1 MSGKSNAISRGI
13 FKAMGIFGGT
23 QMLTIICSIVRNKL
37 VSVWLGASGM
47 GLFGLYN
54 SAIDMINVFS
64 NMGLRTSSVRDISGA
79 FASGNENML
88 ARVVLIVR
96 RWSWFLGAVGAV
108 LTMLL
113 APLLSNITFG
123 DTSHAWGYG
132 LLSVSVLLFSVMC
145 CEQAVLQ
152 GTKRLKTLA
161 KASVWGNMIGLLLS
175 VPMYYYLRMDS
186 VLPSILVYAIA
197 NAVSIWVVRN
207 RDYDGQAGEITV
219 KDTVKGGA
227 EFLKFGFC
235 LTLSLF
241 STLLVSYVFM
251 AYLNNHSDMATV
263 GHYQAGYALV
273 NRYSELFFV
282 AIGMEYYP
290 RLAGVA
296 QSRRRVDVF
305 VSQETAITLW
315 LLLPVIIVFMLCRT
329 LVVDLLYAPDFY
341 AMIPYISWCMVGLVF
356 KGASWCLAY
365 VILAKGESKVYLA
378 TELSSSALCL
388 VLNITFFELWDLKGL
403 GVSYAVWY
411 LSYLLMVGVVYV
423 KKFGIT
429 LRRQMLLHVLYAA
442 AMAVAALLAVEG
454 GYYAVAVVL
463 AVVSGA
469 VSFVKIRKSVG
480 KSK

>member
-1 MSGKSNAISRGI
+1 MSKKGAISRGI

-37 VSVWLGASGM
+37 VSVWLGPSGM

-54 SAIDMINVFS
+54 SAIDLINVFS
-64 NMGLRTSSVRDISGA
+64 NMGLRTSCVRDISEA
-79 FASGNENML
+79 FSAGNEGLL
-88 ARVVLIVR
+88 ARVLLIVR

-108 LTMLL
+108 LTMVL

-152 GTKRLKTLA
+152 GTKRLKQLA
-161 KASVWGNMIGLLLS
+161 KASVWGNAIGLLLS
-175 VPMYYYLRMDS
+175 MPMYYYLRMDS

-197 NAVSIWVVRN
+197 NAVSVWVLRN
-207 RDYDGQAGEITV
+207 RDYDSRAGEITV
-219 KDTVKGGA
+219 KETVKGGA

-251 AYLNNHSDMATV
+251 AYLNHHSDMATV

-273 NRYSELFFV
+273 NRYSELFFA

-305 VSQETAITLW
+305 VSQEVAITLW
-315 LLLPVIIVFMLCRT
+315 LLVPVIIVFLLCRGI
-329 LVVDLLYAPDFY
+329 VVDLLYAPDFQ

-365 VILAKGESKVYLA
+365 VILAKGESKVYLV
-378 TELSSSALCL
+378 TELTSSALCL
-388 VLNITFFELWDLKGL
+388 VFNIVFFELWGLKGI
-403 GVSYAVWY
+403 GISYALWY
-411 LSYLLMVGVVYV
+411 LTYLLMAGVVYV
-423 KKFGIT
+423 KKFGIS
-429 LRRQMLLHVLYAA
+429 LRGKMLLHVAYAT
-442 AMAVAALLAVEG
+442 AMALCALWAVES
-454 GYYAVAVVL
+454 GYVAVAVVL
-463 AVVSGA
+463 AVASGWVSI
-469 VSFVKIRKSVG
+469 VKIRKSVG
-480 KSK
+480 KLK